1 MQKGVYEPI
10 EVKLYIEPYIKI
22 LERNCQNLKDVV
34 LEKVKDHDDV
44 LQDMYEVD

>member
-22 LERNCQNLKDVV
+22 LERNYKELRDSV
-34 LEKVKDHDDV
+34 LEQCK
-44 LQDMYEVD
+44 